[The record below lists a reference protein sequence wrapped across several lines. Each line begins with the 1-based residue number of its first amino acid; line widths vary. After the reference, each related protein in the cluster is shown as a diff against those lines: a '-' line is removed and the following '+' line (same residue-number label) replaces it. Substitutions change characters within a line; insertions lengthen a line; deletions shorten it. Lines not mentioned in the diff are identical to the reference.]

1 MPERDSYFEIICK
14 SLKSDLCVTIV
25 PLEGFEFGDY
35 GVSCE
40 ISSGVSQEFILSRE
54 KLRAIMM
61 DVFADNEGKVSAVF
75 DNLDSYIA
83 VNIVHRKDKR
93 ERLW

>member
-1 MPERDSYFEIICK
+1 MPERDSYFEIMCR

-40 ISSGVSQEFILSRE
+40 ISSGVSQEFTLSRE
-54 KLRAIMM
+54 RLRVIMM
-61 DVFADNEGKVSAVF
+61 DVFANNSDKVSAVF
-75 DNLDSYIA
+75 GNLDSYIA
-83 VNIVHRKDKR
+83 VI
-93 ERLW
+93 